1 MSIVVVALKGQMK
14 LLYSDSGP
22 GNQTVSLVHGRNV
35 VWRSEVV
42 ASTSSTAINQLL
54 DFSGLYCFS
63 TGPRNLRSL
72 SSMQGVGGQV
82 LHSGSAYS
90 PTCWLSTQ
98 AGLLEGTTVLQCGRL
113 SEASEKAEIR
123 VN

>member
-72 SSMQGVGGQV
+72 SSMQGVGGQGLPSLV
-82 LHSGSAYS
+82 HLTLFRMLCSVWHIV
-90 PTCWLSTQ
+90 CTQ
-98 AGLLEGTTVLQCGRL
+98 NEVC
-113 SEASEKAEIR
+113 
-123 VN
+123 